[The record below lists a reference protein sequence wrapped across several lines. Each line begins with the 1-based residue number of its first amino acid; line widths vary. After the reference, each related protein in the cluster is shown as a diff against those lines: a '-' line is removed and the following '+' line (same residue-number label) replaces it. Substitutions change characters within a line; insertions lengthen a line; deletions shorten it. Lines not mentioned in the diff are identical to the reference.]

1 MEKLLQLPV
10 LASEHGQR
18 VNNLMVY
25 IHWLM
30 AALFVGWLM
39 FFLYTLWRFRQQRN
53 RRGDYL
59 GVRNHASSYL
69 EVLVAGIEGVLL
81 VFVAVPVWARQVD
94 KFPKE
99 SESTVIQVVAQQFA
113 WNARYPGLDDVF
125 GKQDMRLVNSTNTFG
140 VDPADA
146 KGQDDVQVLNEMH
159 VPVNKPVIAY
169 ISSKDVIHSFK
180 LLAMRVTQDAIPGHA
195 RADLVQAG
203 ERGQV
208 PDPVRAVVRQRPCQ
222 HGGRDAG
229 GRKPGRLR
237 QMARLQDRRRYQ
249 FRVAKG
255 RRQPCPVSYGKPAAP
270 SPRQTCGCH
279 GASALQVCG
288 YEGASRGFPVE

>member
-1 MEKLLQLPV
+1 MEKLLNLPV

-18 VNNLMVY
+18 VNDLMIY

-30 AALFVGWLM
+30 ISLFVGWLLY
-39 FFLYTLWRFRQQRN
+39 FAYTLWRFRQQRN

-81 VFVAVPVWARQVD
+81 VFVAVPIWARQVD

-113 WNARYPGLDDVF
+113 WNARYPGLDGVF
-125 GKQDMRLVNSTNTFG
+125 GKQDMHLVSSTNTFG

-146 KGQDDVQVLNEMH
+146 KGRDDVQVLNEIH

-180 LLAMRVTQDAIPGHA
+180 LLAMRVTQDAIPGMRVPVWFKPVKEGKYQIYCAQLCGNGHA
-195 RADLVQAG
+195 SM
-203 ERGQV
+203 
-208 PDPVRAVVRQRPCQ
+208 
-222 HGGRDAG
+222 AG
-229 GRKPGRLR
+229 GVLAVESQTAFDKWLASKVG
-237 QMARLQDRRRYQ
+237 
-249 FRVAKG
+249 
-255 RRQPCPVSYGKPAAP
+255 AAT
-270 SPRQTCGCH
+270 SF
-279 GASALQVCG
+279 
-288 YEGASRGFPVE
+288 E

>member
-10 LASEHGQR
+10 LASEHGER

-30 AALFVGWLM
+30 ASLFVGWLVY
-39 FFLYTLWRFRQQRN
+39 FLYTLWRFRQERN

-113 WNARYPGLDDVF
+113 WNARYPGLDGVF
-125 GKQDMRLVNSTNTFG
+125 GKQDMHLVNSTNTFG

-146 KGQDDVQVLNEMH
+146 KGQDDVQVLNEIH

-180 LLAMRVTQDAIPGHA
+180 LLAMRVTQDAIPGMRVPIWFKPVKEGKYQIYCAQLCGNGHA
-195 RADLVQAG
+195 SM
-203 ERGQV
+203 
-208 PDPVRAVVRQRPCQ
+208 
-222 HGGRDAG
+222 AG
-229 GRKPGRLR
+229 GMVVVESQTAYDKWLALKVG
-237 QMARLQDRRRYQ
+237 
-249 FRVAKG
+249 
-255 RRQPCPVSYGKPAAP
+255 AAT
-270 SPRQTCGCH
+270 SF
-279 GASALQVCG
+279 
-288 YEGASRGFPVE
+288 E

>member
-1 MEKLLQLPV
+1 MERLLNLPV

-25 IHWLM
+25 VHWLM
-30 AALFVGWLM
+30 VSLFVGWLVY
-39 FFLYTLWRFRQQRN
+39 FLYALWRFRRQGN

-69 EVLVAGIEGVLL
+69 EVLVAGIEGALL
-81 VFVAVPVWARQVD
+81 VFVAVPLWARQVD

-113 WNARYPGLDDVF
+113 WNARYPGLDGVF
-125 GKQDMRLVNSTNTFG
+125 GKQDMHLVNSTNTFG

-180 LLAMRVTQDAIPGHA
+180 LLAMRVTQDAIPGMRVPIWFKPVKEGKYQIQCAQLCGNGHA
-195 RADLVQAG
+195 SM
-203 ERGQV
+203 
-208 PDPVRAVVRQRPCQ
+208 
-222 HGGRDAG
+222 AG
-229 GRKPGRLR
+229 GMLVVES
-237 QMARLQDRRRYQ
+237 Q
-249 FRVAKG
+249 
-255 RRQPCPVSYGKPAAP
+255 AAYDKWLA
-270 SPRQTCGCH
+270 SKI
-279 GASALQVCG
+279 GATTSF
-288 YEGASRGFPVE
+288 E